1 MHIRKYQPNDA
12 PVLRDIFFATVRN
25 INKRDYSEA
34 QVRAWAPDDYDS
46 ATWCERLDAN
56 QPFVACSNEQVVGF
70 ADVQSDGYIDHFF
83 CHARYQGQG
92 VGKTLMTAIMQA
104 ASEQGIPQLY
114 SHVSITAKPFFLR
127 YGFQVVKEQ
136 QVDIRGE
143 QLTNFLME
151 KQLTGAAGTAVTSN

>member
-1 MHIRKYQPNDA
+1 MHIRKYQPGDA

-46 ATWCERLDAN
+46 AAWCERLEAN
-56 QPFVACSNEQVVGF
+56 QPFVACVKEQVVGF

-83 CHARYQGQG
+83 CHAKYQGQG
-92 VGKTLMTAIMQA
+92 VGKALMAAIMQA
-104 ASEQGIPQLY
+104 ACEQGIPRLY
-114 SHVSITAKPFFLR
+114 SHVSITAKPFFLCH
-127 YGFQVVKEQ
+127 GFQVVKEQ
-136 QVDIRGE
+136 QVTIRGE

-151 KQLTGAAGTAVTSN
+151 KQLLDTAETAVTNN